1 MFCCN
6 GNGLTDTKAIEIP
19 KVIGCFLIFTLIGF
33 ATIYIT
39 LFIVELF
46 LMFKY
51 ARLGPSDS
59 DSNDDECEKEGGSL

>member
-1 MFCCN
+1 MMPT
-6 GNGLTDTKAIEIP
+6 G
-19 KVIGCFLIFTLIGF
+19 IGSSSHDVSTLIFTLIGF

-59 DSNDDECEKEGGSL
+59 DSNDDECEKEGGSS